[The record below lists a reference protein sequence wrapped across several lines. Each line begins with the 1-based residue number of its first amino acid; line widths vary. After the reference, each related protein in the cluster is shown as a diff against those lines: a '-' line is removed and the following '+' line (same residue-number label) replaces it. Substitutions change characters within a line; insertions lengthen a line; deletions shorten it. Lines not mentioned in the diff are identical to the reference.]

1 MKIGFTI
8 NLGNYESMRV
18 ESSEHYKWQDAMAEV
33 VDFLSKVREDH
44 VQQFTSRLLKVRVKE
59 DEEENGPEAAE

>member
-18 ESSEHYKWQDAMAEV
+18 DSSEHYKWEDAMAEIFG
-33 VDFLSKVREDH
+33 FLSNVREDH
-44 VQQFTSRLLKVRVKE
+44 VQQFAKRMLKVRVKE
-59 DEEENGPEAAE
+59 DDAEELSKE